1 MVVGMKGNRRLEEL
15 SVATA
20 NGSNTLSVIASLK
33 EGSGV
38 TAKWWQNG
46 FTSLTIRSSD
56 NYTGN
61 SRIGN

>member
-1 MVVGMKGNRRLEEL
+1 MVVGTKRNLCLEEL

-56 NYTGN
+56 NYVRY